1 MWKKIQQNSCNQKNS
16 YLILILVGLILVHNH
31 VTNGGNMKRFR
42 YLVFSLL
49 FVILAVMPPVFAQ
62 EEAAEA
68 EAVVEEAVVEEAV
81 VEEEAVWG
89 DEAAA
94 EEVAP
99 AETAKAPGS
108 GMTVSLGVGMGLV
121 TGEYITKAPTGFGLV
136 VGLPFSMP
144 IGPLDI
150 SVSAAVLMNT
160 MDAGSEE
167 GLSITQIMV
176 FGMAAVPGMPFALMG
191 GGGIAGSGLV
201 ITGGLGVPVNAF
213 VPDLP
218 VNIMVGVNGNLLTAV
233 DDNIEGSTYYVSG
246 FVMVGTS
253 F

>member
-1 MWKKIQQNSCNQKNS
+1 
-16 YLILILVGLILVHNH
+16 
-31 VTNGGNMKRFR
+31 MKRFR

-62 EEAAEA
+62 EEEA
-68 EAVVEEAVVEEAV
+68 VEEAVVEEAVVEEAAV
-81 VEEEAVWG
+81 EEAVWG

-108 GMTVSLGVGMGLV
+108 GMTVSLGYGMGLAA
-121 TGEYITKAPTGFGLV
+121 GEYITSGPSGLGLV

-144 IGPLDI
+144 IGPLDV
-150 SVSAAVLMNT
+150 SVSAAVIMNT
-160 MDAGSEE
+160 MDAGSET
-167 GLSITQIMV
+167 GASVTQIMV

-191 GGGIAGSGLV
+191 GAGMAGSGLA
-201 ITGGLGVPVNAF
+201 IAGGLGVPVNAF

-218 VNIMVGVNGNLLTAV
+218 VQVMVGVNANIYTAL
-233 DDNIEGSTYYVSG
+233 DDNIEGNTGGIVG
-246 FVMVGTS
+246 FGTVGTS

>member
-1 MWKKIQQNSCNQKNS
+1 
-16 YLILILVGLILVHNH
+16 
-31 VTNGGNMKRFR
+31 MKRFR

-62 EEAAEA
+62 EE
-68 EAVVEEAVVEEAV
+68 EAVEEEAVVEEAA

-94 EEVAP
+94 KEVAP

-108 GMTVSLGVGMGLV
+108 GMTVSLGVGMGLAA
-121 TGEYITKAPTGFGLV
+121 GEYISSGPTGFGLV

-144 IGPLDI
+144 IGPLDV

-160 MDAGSEE
+160 MDAGAEVDASV
-167 GLSITQIMV
+167 SQIMV

-191 GGGIAGSGLV
+191 GGGIAGKGLV
-201 ITGGLGVPVNAF
+201 LAGGLGVPVNAF

-218 VNIMVGVNGNLLTAV
+218 VNVMVGVNANILTAL
-233 DDNIEGSTYYVSG
+233 DENIEGNTGYVSG

>member
-1 MWKKIQQNSCNQKNS
+1 
-16 YLILILVGLILVHNH
+16 
-31 VTNGGNMKRFR
+31 MKRFR

-62 EEAAEA
+62 EE
-68 EAVVEEAVVEEAV
+68 EAVEEEAVVEEAA

-108 GMTVSLGVGMGLV
+108 GMTVSLGVGMGLAA
-121 TGEYITKAPTGFGLV
+121 GEYISSGPTGFGLV

-144 IGPLDI
+144 IGPLDV

-160 MDAGSEE
+160 MDAGAEVDASV
-167 GLSITQIMV
+167 SQIMV

-191 GGGIAGSGLV
+191 GGGIAGRGLV
-201 ITGGLGVPVNAF
+201 LAGGLGVPVNAF

-218 VNIMVGVNGNLLTAV
+218 VNVMVGVNANILTKL
-233 DDNIEGSTYYVSG
+233 DDNIEGNTGYVSG

>member
-1 MWKKIQQNSCNQKNS
+1 MN
-16 YLILILVGLILVHNH
+16 YFLILLLIGPILVLNH
-31 VTNGGNMKRFR
+31 VTNGGNMERFR

-49 FVILAVMPPVFAQ
+49 FVILAVMPPIFAQ
-62 EEAAEA
+62 
-68 EAVVEEAVVEEAV
+68 EEAVVEEAA

-108 GMTVSLGVGMGLV
+108 GMTVSLGAGMGLA
-121 TGEYITKAPTGFGLV
+121 TGEYITKAPTGLGLV

-160 MDAGSEE
+160 MDAGPEE

-218 VNIMVGVNGNLLTAV
+218 VNIMVGVNGNLLTAI
-233 DDNIEGSTYYVSG
+233 DDEIEGNTGYVSG

>member
-1 MWKKIQQNSCNQKNS
+1 
-16 YLILILVGLILVHNH
+16 
-31 VTNGGNMKRFR
+31 MKRFR

-62 EEAAEA
+62 EEAT
-68 EAVVEEAVVEEAV
+68 EEAVVEEAA

-108 GMTVSLGVGMGLV
+108 GMTVSLGVGMGLAA
-121 TGEYITKAPTGFGLV
+121 GEYISSGPTGFGLV

-144 IGPLDI
+144 IGPLDV

-160 MDAGSEE
+160 MDAGAEVDASV
-167 GLSITQIMV
+167 SQIMV

-201 ITGGLGVPVNAF
+201 LAGGLGVPVNAF

-218 VNIMVGVNGNLLTAV
+218 VNVMVGVNANILTAL
-233 DDNIEGSTYYVSG
+233 DDNIEGNTGYVSG

>member
-1 MWKKIQQNSCNQKNS
+1 ME
-16 YLILILVGLILVHNH
+16 
-31 VTNGGNMKRFR
+31 RFR

-62 EEAAEA
+62 EE
-68 EAVVEEAVVEEAV
+68 EAVEEEAVVEEAA

-108 GMTVSLGVGMGLV
+108 GMTVSLGVGMGLAA
-121 TGEYITKAPTGFGLV
+121 GEYISSGPTGFGLV

-144 IGPLDI
+144 IGPLDV

-160 MDAGSEE
+160 MDAGMEVDA
-167 GLSITQIMV
+167 SISQIMV

-191 GGGIAGSGLV
+191 GGGIAGSGLA
-201 ITGGLGVPVNAF
+201 IAGGLGVPVNAF

-218 VNIMVGVNGNLLTAV
+218 VNVMVGVNANILTAL
-233 DDNIEGSTYYVSG
+233 DDNIEGNTGYVTG
-246 FVMVGTS
+246 FLMVGTS

>member
-1 MWKKIQQNSCNQKNS
+1 
-16 YLILILVGLILVHNH
+16 
-31 VTNGGNMKRFR
+31 MKRFR

-62 EEAAEA
+62 EEATEPA
-68 EAVVEEAVVEEAV
+68 VEEAVVEEAA

-89 DEAAA
+89 DEGAA

-108 GMTVSLGVGMGLV
+108 GMTVSVGAGMGLAR
-121 TGEYITKAPTGFGLV
+121 GEYIGTGPSGFGLV

-150 SVSAAVLMNT
+150 SVSAAVLMNS
-160 MDAGSEE
+160 MDAGPEE

-191 GGGIAGSGLV
+191 GGGMAGKGLV
-201 ITGGLGVPVNAF
+201 IAGGLGVPVNAF

-218 VNIMVGVNGNLLTAV
+218 VNVMVGVNGNLLTAI
-233 DDNIEGSTYYVSG
+233 DDKIDASTYYVSG

>member
-1 MWKKIQQNSCNQKNS
+1 
-16 YLILILVGLILVHNH
+16 
-31 VTNGGNMKRFR
+31 MKRFR
-42 YLVFSLL
+42 YLLFSLL
-49 FVILAVMPPVFAQ
+49 FVLLAVMPPVFAQ
-62 EEAAEA
+62 EEAAE
-68 EAVVEEAVVEEAV
+68 EAVVEEAA

-108 GMTVSLGVGMGLV
+108 GMTVSLGVGMGLAA
-121 TGEYITKAPTGFGLV
+121 GEYISSGPTGFGLV

-144 IGPLDI
+144 IGPLDV

-160 MDAGSEE
+160 MDAGAEVDASV
-167 GLSITQIMV
+167 SQIMV

-201 ITGGLGVPVNAF
+201 MAGGLGVPVNAF

-218 VNIMVGVNGNLLTAV
+218 VNVMVGVNANILTAL
-233 DDNIEGSTYYVSG
+233 DDNIEGNTGGIVG
-246 FVMVGTS
+246 FLTVGTS

>member
-1 MWKKIQQNSCNQKNS
+1 
-16 YLILILVGLILVHNH
+16 
-31 VTNGGNMKRFR
+31 MKRFR

-62 EEAAEA
+62 EEAT
-68 EAVVEEAVVEEAV
+68 EEAVVEEAA

-108 GMTVSLGVGMGLV
+108 GMTVSLGVGMGLAA
-121 TGEYITKAPTGFGLV
+121 GEYISSGPTGFGLV

-144 IGPLDI
+144 IGPLDV

-160 MDAGSEE
+160 MDAGAEVDASV
-167 GLSITQIMV
+167 SQIMV

-191 GGGIAGSGLV
+191 GGGIAGKGLV
-201 ITGGLGVPVNAF
+201 LAGGLGVPVNAF

-218 VNIMVGVNGNLLTAV
+218 VNIMVGVNANILTAL
-233 DDNIEGSTYYVSG
+233 DDKIEGNTGYVSG

>member
-1 MWKKIQQNSCNQKNS
+1 MFFFPSS
-16 YLILILVGLILVHNH
+16 
-31 VTNGGNMKRFR
+31 
-42 YLVFSLL
+42 
-49 FVILAVMPPVFAQ
+49 
-62 EEAAEA
+62 
-68 EAVVEEAVVEEAV
+68 
-81 VEEEAVWG
+81 
-89 DEAAA
+89 
-94 EEVAP
+94 
-99 AETAKAPGS
+99 
-108 GMTVSLGVGMGLV
+108 VSI
-121 TGEYITKAPTGFGLV
+121 TGEYITKAPTGLGLV

-160 MDAGSEE
+160 MDAGAEE

-176 FGMAAVPGMPFALMG
+176 FGMAAVPDMPFALMG
-191 GGGIAGSGLV
+191 GAGMAGKGLV
-201 ITGGLGVPVNAF
+201 IAGGLGVPVNAF

-218 VNIMVGVNGNLLTAV
+218 VNIMVGVNGNLLTAL

>member
-1 MWKKIQQNSCNQKNS
+1 MRKKIQQNSCNQKNS

-68 EAVVEEAVVEEAV
+68 EAVVEEAVVEEAA

-108 GMTVSLGVGMGLV
+108 GNQVSLGVGMGLV

-160 MDAGSEE
+160 MDAGAEE

-191 GGGIAGSGLV
+191 GGGMAGSGLV
-201 ITGGLGVPVNAF
+201 IAGGLGVPVNAF

-218 VNIMVGVNGNLLTAV
+218 VNVMVGVNGNLLTAI
-233 DDNIEGSTYYVSG
+233 DDNIDGSTYYVSG

>member
-1 MWKKIQQNSCNQKNS
+1 ME
-16 YLILILVGLILVHNH
+16 
-31 VTNGGNMKRFR
+31 RFR

-62 EEAAEA
+62 EE
-68 EAVVEEAVVEEAV
+68 EAVEEEAVVEEAAV
-81 VEEEAVWG
+81 AEEAVWG
-89 DEAAA
+89 DEATA

-99 AETAKAPGS
+99 AETAKTPGS
-108 GMTVSLGVGMGLV
+108 GMTVSLGVGMGLAA
-121 TGEYITKAPTGFGLV
+121 GEYISSGPTGFGLV

-144 IGPLDI
+144 IGPLDV

-160 MDAGSEE
+160 MDAGMEVDA
-167 GLSITQIMV
+167 SISQIMV

-191 GGGIAGSGLV
+191 GGGIAGSGLA
-201 ITGGLGVPVNAF
+201 IAGGLGVPVNAF

-218 VNIMVGVNGNLLTAV
+218 VNVMVGVNANVLTAL
-233 DDNIEGSTYYVSG
+233 DDNIEGNTGYVSG
-246 FVMVGTS
+246 FLMVGTS

>member
-1 MWKKIQQNSCNQKNS
+1 
-16 YLILILVGLILVHNH
+16 
-31 VTNGGNMKRFR
+31 MKRFR

-62 EEAAEA
+62 EEEA
-68 EAVVEEAVVEEAV
+68 EEEAAVVEEAVVEEAA

-108 GMTVSLGVGMGLV
+108 GMTVSLGVGMGLAA
-121 TGEYITKAPTGFGLV
+121 GEYISSGPTGFGLV

-144 IGPLDI
+144 IGPLDV

-160 MDAGSEE
+160 MDAGAEVGASV
-167 GLSITQIMV
+167 SQIMV

-201 ITGGLGVPVNAF
+201 LAGGLGVPVNAF

-218 VNIMVGVNGNLLTAV
+218 VNVMVGVNANILTKL
-233 DDNIEGSTYYVSG
+233 DDNIEGNTGYLSG

>member
-1 MWKKIQQNSCNQKNS
+1 
-16 YLILILVGLILVHNH
+16 
-31 VTNGGNMKRFR
+31 MKRFR

-62 EEAAEA
+62 EEATEPA
-68 EAVVEEAVVEEAV
+68 VEEAVV
-81 VEEEAVWG
+81 EEAVWG

-108 GMTVSLGVGMGLV
+108 GMTVSLGVGMGLAA
-121 TGEYITKAPTGFGLV
+121 GEYISSGPTGFGLV

-144 IGPLDI
+144 IGPLDV

-160 MDAGSEE
+160 MDAGSEVDA
-167 GLSITQIMV
+167 SVSQIMV

-191 GGGIAGSGLV
+191 GGGIAGKGLV
-201 ITGGLGVPVNAF
+201 LAGGLGVPVNAF

-218 VNIMVGVNGNLLTAV
+218 VNVMVGVNANILTKL
-233 DDNIEGSTYYVSG
+233 DDNIEGNTGYLSG

>member
-1 MWKKIQQNSCNQKNS
+1 
-16 YLILILVGLILVHNH
+16 
-31 VTNGGNMKRFR
+31 MKRFR

-62 EEAAEA
+62 EE
-68 EAVVEEAVVEEAV
+68 EAVEEEAVVEEAA

-108 GMTVSLGVGMGLV
+108 GMTVSLGVGMGLAA
-121 TGEYITKAPTGFGLV
+121 GEYISSGPTGFGLV

-144 IGPLDI
+144 IGPLDV

-160 MDAGSEE
+160 MDAGAEVDASV
-167 GLSITQIMV
+167 SQIMV

-201 ITGGLGVPVNAF
+201 LAGGLGVPVNAF

-218 VNIMVGVNGNLLTAV
+218 VNVMVGVNANILTAL
-233 DDNIEGSTYYVSG
+233 DENIEGNTGYVSG

>member
-1 MWKKIQQNSCNQKNS
+1 ME
-16 YLILILVGLILVHNH
+16 
-31 VTNGGNMKRFR
+31 RFR

-62 EEAAEA
+62 EEATEPA
-68 EAVVEEAVVEEAV
+68 VEEAVVEEEA

-108 GMTVSLGVGMGLV
+108 GMTVSFGAGMGLAS
-121 TGEYITKAPTGFGLV
+121 GEYITKAPTGFGLV

-144 IGPLDI
+144 IGPLDV

-160 MDAGSEE
+160 MDAGAET
-167 GLSITQIMV
+167 GASITQIMV

-191 GGGIAGSGLV
+191 GGGIAGEGLV
-201 ITGGLGVPVNAF
+201 LAGGLGVPVNAF

-218 VNIMVGVNGNLLTAV
+218 VNIMVGVNANIFTAL
-233 DDNIEGSTYYVSG
+233 DDNIEGNTGSVAG
-246 FVMVGTS
+246 FLMVGTS

>member
-1 MWKKIQQNSCNQKNS
+1 M
-16 YLILILVGLILVHNH
+16 VFNH

-42 YLVFSLL
+42 YLLFSML
-49 FVILAVMPPVFAQ
+49 FVLLAVMPPVFAQ
-62 EEAAEA
+62 EEA
-68 EAVVEEAVVEEAV
+68 VEEAVVEEAA

-108 GMTVSLGVGMGLV
+108 GMTVSLGVGMGLAA
-121 TGEYITKAPTGFGLV
+121 GEYISSGPTGFGLV

-144 IGPLDI
+144 IGPLDV

-160 MDAGSEE
+160 MDAGTEVDASV
-167 GLSITQIMV
+167 SQIMV

-201 ITGGLGVPVNAF
+201 LAGGLGVPVNAF

-218 VNIMVGVNGNLLTAV
+218 VNVMVGVNANILTAL
-233 DDNIEGSTYYVSG
+233 DENIEGNTGYVSG

>member
-1 MWKKIQQNSCNQKNS
+1 
-16 YLILILVGLILVHNH
+16 
-31 VTNGGNMKRFR
+31 MKRFR

-62 EEAAEA
+62 EEE
-68 EAVVEEAVVEEAV
+68 EAVEEEAVVEEAA

-89 DEAAA
+89 DEALA

-99 AETAKAPGS
+99 AESAKAPGS
-108 GMTVSLGVGMGLV
+108 SMTVSLGVGMGLAA
-121 TGEYITKAPTGFGLV
+121 GEYITSGPSGFGLV

-144 IGPLDI
+144 IGPLDV

-160 MDAGSEE
+160 MDAGMEVDA
-167 GLSITQIMV
+167 SISQIMV

-191 GGGIAGSGLV
+191 GGGIAGSGLA
-201 ITGGLGVPVNAF
+201 IAGGLGVPVNAF

-218 VNIMVGVNGNLLTAV
+218 VNVMVGVNANILTAL
-233 DDNIEGSTYYVSG
+233 DDNIEGNTGYVSG
-246 FVMVGTS
+246 FLMVGTS

>member
-1 MWKKIQQNSCNQKNS
+1 
-16 YLILILVGLILVHNH
+16 
-31 VTNGGNMKRFR
+31 MKRFR

-62 EEAAEA
+62 EEAAVE
-68 EAVVEEAVVEEAV
+68 EEAVVEEAA

-108 GMTVSLGVGMGLV
+108 GMTVSLGVGMGLAA
-121 TGEYITKAPTGFGLV
+121 GEYISSGPTGFGLV

-144 IGPLDI
+144 IGPLDV

-160 MDAGSEE
+160 MDAGAEVDASV
-167 GLSITQIMV
+167 SQIMV

-191 GGGIAGSGLV
+191 GGGIAGSRFSPRRWSWRTSKCV
-201 ITGGLGVPVNAF
+201 CARF
-213 VPDLP
+213 
-218 VNIMVGVNGNLLTAV
+218 A
-233 DDNIEGSTYYVSG
+233 SKYYG
-246 FVMVGTS
+246 RC
-253 F
+253 

>member
-1 MWKKIQQNSCNQKNS
+1 MRKKIQQNSCNQKNS

-42 YLVFSLL
+42 YLIFSLL
-49 FVILAVMPPVFAQ
+49 FVLFAVMPPVFAQ
-62 EEAAEA
+62 EEAAEP

-108 GMTVSLGVGMGLV
+108 GYQVSLGVGMGLV

-160 MDAGSEE
+160 MDAGAEE

-176 FGMAAVPGMPFALMG
+176 FGMAAVPDMPFALMG

-201 ITGGLGVPVNAF
+201 IVGGLGVPVNAF

-218 VNIMVGVNGNLLTAV
+218 VNIMVGVNGNLLTAL